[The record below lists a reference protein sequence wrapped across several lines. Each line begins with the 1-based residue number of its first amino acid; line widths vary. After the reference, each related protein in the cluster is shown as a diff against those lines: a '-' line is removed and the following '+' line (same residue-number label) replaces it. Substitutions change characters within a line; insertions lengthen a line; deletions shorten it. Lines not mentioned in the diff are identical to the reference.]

1 VWSRTSLTFK
11 LEETHVTFRSLVSTI
26 GAVSVALAVSHLAAA
41 QSVTYSGEA
50 VVVNANV
57 LGIIDASISDTG
69 ALPSSGGSLSTSLL
83 TFQLPGTLNLS
94 LLSASTNG
102 GNNQTN
108 SQASVAN
115 VSLHVADIG
124 VTAVV
129 LTSNA
134 TTVCSST
141 TATANGASTIAGLK
155 VNGLSVQVTGAPNQT
170 IPLLVG
176 SLVINEQISSVNL
189 SSSANTASLTVNALH
204 LRVLGLADVVISSS
218 QAGVSC
224 AAGGGV
230 SPE

>member
-1 VWSRTSLTFK
+1 VWSRTSLAFK

-26 GAVSVALAVSHLAAA
+26 GAVSVALAFSNPAAA
-41 QSVTYSGEA
+41 QSATYSGEA

-115 VSLHVADIG
+115 VSLRVANIG
-124 VTAVV
+124 VTAAV

-141 TATANGASTIAGLK
+141 TAANGASTIADLK

-189 SSSANTASLTVNALH
+189 SASANTASMTVNALH
-204 LRVLGLADVVISSS
+204 LRVLGIADVVISSS

>member
-1 VWSRTSLTFK
+1 M
-11 LEETHVTFRSLVSTI
+11 TFRSLVSTI
-26 GAVSVALAVSHLAAA
+26 GAVSVALAFSHLAEA
-41 QSVTYSGEA
+41 QSVIYSGEA

-57 LGIIDASISDTG
+57 LGVINASISDTG
-69 ALPSSGGSLSTSLL
+69 QLPSSGGSLSTSLL
-83 TFQLPGTLNLS
+83 TFQLPGTLDLS

-102 GNNQTN
+102 SNNQTN

-115 VSLHVADIG
+115 VSLHVAG
-124 VTAVV
+124 VNLTAAV

-141 TATANGASTIAGLK
+141 TATANGASTIADLK
-155 VNGLSVQVTGAPNQT
+155 VNGLSVRVTGAPNQT
-170 IPLLVG
+170 IPLLIG

-189 SSSANTASLTVNALH
+189 SSSANTASMTVNALH
-204 LRVLGLADVVISSS
+204 LRVNLLADVVISSS

-224 AAGGGV
+224 TAGGGV